1 MIDLLDKFLIKTFG
15 CQMNK
20 HDSER
25 MAGLLVEAGYVPAD
39 NLKEADIVIF
49 NTCCVR
55 KHAEERLW
63 GNVGALKTLKKNKS
77 ELIIAV
83 GGCLAQKYRENVLKR
98 CPHVNII
105 FGTHNIANLVNLIKK
120 TKEGNLPVV
129 EILEEPF
136 KPPTVLPTLREKK
149 WHAWV
154 TITTGCNNFCSYC
167 IVPYVRGREISRP
180 IEEIINEMEE
190 FAREG
195 VIEVTLLGQNV
206 NSYGK
211 DLYGKSQFAK
221 LLREIDQIEGIK
233 RIKFATSHPRDFSD
247 EIIEA
252 ISGCQKVCEH
262 VHLPVQAGSDR
273 ILKLM
278 KRGYTKEEYLK
289 IVEKLRQQI
298 PKVSITTDIMVGFPS
313 ETDED
318 FNETLDVVKKA
329 CFDQAFTFIYS
340 PRPDTFAFEMEDQVP
355 TEVKLKRFK
364 QLIDLQTNNS
374 LKQNIKLIGQ
384 IEEVFVEGTS
394 KKNPSMLSGRTR
406 TNKIVN
412 FSGTNE
418 LINRFVKVRIKEAHP
433 FHLIGE
439 LIKNEK
445 RTSGSCHCPKS
456 S

>member
-1 MIDLLDKFLIKTFG
+1 MIDLPDKFLIKTFG

-20 HDSER
+20 HDSEK
-25 MAGLLVEAGYVPAD
+25 MAGLLVEAGFVPTD

-55 KHAEERLW
+55 KHAEERLF
-63 GNVGALKTLKKNKS
+63 GNVNSLGTPKKEKPK
-77 ELIIAV
+77 LIIAV
-83 GGCLAQKYRENVLKR
+83 GGCLSQKYREGVLKK
-98 CPHVNII
+98 CSHVDIV

-120 TKEGNLPVV
+120 AKEGNLPVV

-136 KPPTVLPTLREKK
+136 KPPTVLPTLREKN

-154 TITTGCNNFCSYC
+154 TIITGCNNFCAYC
-167 IVPYVRGREISRP
+167 IVPYVRGKEISRP
-180 IEEIINEMEE
+180 IEEIINEIEE

-195 VIEVTLLGQNV
+195 IIEVTLLGQNV

-289 IVEKLRQQI
+289 IVEKLCQQI

-340 PRPDTFAFEMEDQVP
+340 PRPDTFAFKMEDRVP